1 MLERYRNIIFAV
13 VVITIVSGVVA
24 LLTYRP
30 APVVIT
36 IVPPGP
42 TATPLPPTPTA
53 TLGPVKVYVTGAVV
67 SAAAV
72 YSLAPGSRIEDAIKA
87 AGGARSDADLTRV
100 NLAETVKDGQQISI
114 PVFSANAT
122 ANPTEAKVKATATA
136 TESGPVRINTA
147 DATELE
153 RLPGVGPALAQDII
167 TYRTKNGPFKSM
179 ADLDK
184 VSGIGPAKLAEW
196 AGLIDFS

>member
-13 VVITIVSGVVA
+13 VVIAIVGGVVA
-24 LLTYRP
+24 LLTYHP

-42 TATPLPPTPTA
+42 TATALPTA
-53 TLGPVKVYVTGAVV
+53 TPGPVKVYVTGAVA
-67 SAAAV
+67 SNAAV
-72 YSLAPGSRIEDAIKA
+72 YSLAPGSRISDAIQA

-100 NLAETVKDGQQISI
+100 NLAEVLKDGEQINV
-114 PVFSANAT
+114 PVINT
-122 ANPTEAKVKATATA
+122 NPTASDTNVKVKATATA
-136 TESGPVRINTA
+136 TESGPVHINTA
-147 DATELE
+147 DETELE
-153 RLPGVGPALAQDII
+153 RLPGVGPSLAQQII
-167 TYRTKNGPFKSM
+167 EYRTKNGPFKSM

-196 AGLIDFS
+196 DGLIDFS